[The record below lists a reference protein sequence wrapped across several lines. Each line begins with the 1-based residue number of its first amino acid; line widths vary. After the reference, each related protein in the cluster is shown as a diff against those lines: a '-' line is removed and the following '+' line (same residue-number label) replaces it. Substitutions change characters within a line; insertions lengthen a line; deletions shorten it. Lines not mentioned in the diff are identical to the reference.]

1 MGIHFPVKQEIQL
14 KKPPLNEVICQVKFP
29 PILRISKETPV
40 NFQEAIRSRFPEL
53 EIEQGVLLQLGISPA
68 SENPVMETAPKIFRF
83 KSSDSKSSVAL
94 APDFFAL
101 STNAYTHWG
110 NFRNEFMFIE
120 QAARNEF
127 SFPYINRIGL
137 RFINR
142 FTRKNTGCKTFFELL
157 DLFRD
162 ELTCF
167 IRSEAWTEPNNM
179 ISQIGLSDNKAKLNL
194 GFGFAKEQ
202 KEQFILLDFD
212 YFEDSQIEFKN
223 LSEKIDQYHT
233 KIYQAF
239 RWCLKDSSLERFEA
253 ATGN

>member
-40 NFQEAIRSRFPEL
+40 NFQESIRSRFPEL

-68 SENPVMETAPKIFRF
+68 SENPVMETAPKLFRF
-83 KSSDSKSSVAL
+83 KSQDSQSSVAL
-94 APDFFAL
+94 ALDFFAL
-101 STNAYTHWG
+101 STNGYIHWSS
-110 NFRNEFMFIE
+110 FQNEFAFVE
-120 QAARNEF
+120 QAAWKEF

-142 FTRKNTGCKTFFELL
+142 FTQKNTGCKTFDEML

-162 ELTCF
+162 DMTCF
-167 IRSEAWTEPNNM
+167 IRSDAWTEPNEM
-179 ISQIGLSDNKAKLNL
+179 ISQIVLPDDKAKLNL
-194 GFGFAKEQ
+194 RFGFGNEQ

-212 YFEDSQIEFKN
+212 YFEDNQLECKN
-223 LSEKIDQYHT
+223 LSGRIESYHT

-239 RWCLKDSSLERFEA
+239 RWCLKDSSLDRFEA
-253 ATGN
+253 QSRN